1 MLDDLKLATV
11 NWLNIGLMAVAFV
24 AASRL
29 PFELFL
35 FSYAVLGPLHYL
47 TQISW
52 LHDREYFT
60 PRRLDWM
67 PLVGLALF
75 FVLCVEYVLPNGYH
89 LEGWGAWSP
98 DVTFAAFG
106 LALVLVVLKT
116 WRSRLFGL
124 MPIAIG
130 IALLHTEQHSADN
143 AYYSIFAV
151 YLPTLIHVYVFT
163 GAFVLLGALR
173 SRSPSGL
180 ASFVVFVCCSV
191 AILLS
196 PGDASGYTVSP
207 YVKQSYKTFL
217 TMNDYLDAHF
227 GSGILQRMEDFFRDP
242 FSVKMSRFIAFA
254 YTYHFLNWFSKTSVI
269 RWHQVPKSRFALIAF
284 LWLASI
290 AIYAY
295 DFLTGFRWLVTLSLI
310 HVYLEFPLNHRSF
323 MGIGR
328 ELRRIAAGRSTA

>member
-1 MLDDLKLATV
+1 MKLATV
-11 NWLNIGLMAVAFV
+11 NWVNIGLMVVSFV
-24 AASRL
+24 AASKL

-52 LHDREYFT
+52 LHDRKFFT
-60 PRRLDWM
+60 PLRHDWM
-67 PLVGLALF
+67 PLVGLALLY
-75 FVLCVEYVLPNGYH
+75 VLLVEYVLPGGYH

-106 LALVLVVLKT
+106 LALVIVVLKT
-116 WRSRLFGL
+116 WSLRLIGL
-124 MPIAIG
+124 IPIAIG
-130 IALLHTEQHSADN
+130 IALLHTEEHTADN

-173 SRSPSGL
+173 SKSPSGL
-180 ASFVVFVCCSV
+180 FSFAVFVGCSV
-191 AILLS
+191 AVLLS
-196 PGDASGYTVSP
+196 RGDASGYSVSP
-207 YVKQSYKTFL
+207 YVKESYKTFL

-227 GSGILQRMEDFFRDP
+227 GSGILQRMEDFFSDP

-269 RWHQVPKSRFALIAF
+269 RWHQVPKSRFICVVI
-284 LWLASI
+284 LWLASVG
-290 AIYAY
+290 IYAY
-295 DFLTGFRWLVTLSLI
+295 DFLLGFRWLITLSLT
-310 HVYLEFPLNHRSF
+310 HVYLEFPLNHQSF

-328 ELRRIAAGRSTA
+328 ELRRLVGGRSAA